1 MGCQFLLQTG
11 SSKLRVQTRISCVS
25 CIVGGFVPP
34 KPLGK
39 PFELSCCCSI
49 IKSCPT
55 LHDLMDC
62 STPGFPVL
70 TISWSLPNFM
80 SIASGKPSNHLI
92 LCCPLLLPS
101 IFPSIRVFSHESAV
115 YIRWPK
121 YWSFS
126 ISPYNEY
133 SRLISFKIDWFD
145 LLAVQGTLK
154 SLLLQHSLRHQF
166 FSALPSL

>member
-70 TISWSLPNFM
+70 NCLPEF
-80 SIASGKPSNHLI
+80 AQTYVQPSHPLSP
-92 LCCPLLLPS
+92 LLLLPS
-101 IFPSIRVFSHESAV
+101 ILPSIRVLSKELALH
-115 YIRWPK
+115 IRWPK

-126 ISPYNEY
+126 IIFSNEY
-133 SRLISFKIDWFD
+133 SGLISSRIGWFG
-145 LLAVQGTLK
+145 LLAVHG
-154 SLLLQHSLRHQF
+154 
-166 FSALPSL
+166 AL